1 MLKWLFIAVIIVG
14 AFFLV
19 NAYAPQTWGHGV
31 NAGGAHIPVA
41 LIIIGAV
48 AVLAIWKIKTK

>member
-1 MLKWLFIAVIIVG
+1 MLKWIFVAMVVVA

-19 NAYAPQTWGHGV
+19 NAYAAGTWNHGV

-41 LIIIGAV
+41 LIIIGG
-48 AVLAIWKIKTK
+48 VLVLGIWKIKTK